1 MMKANE
7 LVLCLPM
14 PPSANK
20 LYKNIGRGRAK
31 TAEYDKWLGFRIYE
45 LSKIGK
51 ASRIKGAVEL
61 HYEFLL
67 GSSFRG
73 DICNRIKPTEDAL
86 VKAGIIED
94 DNHRIVVGGSFRV
107 TYQKKLK
114 ESYVQVTIKRL
125 QEEMEL

>member
-7 LVLCLPM
+7 LVLCFPM

-20 LYKNIGRGRAK
+20 LYKNIGRGRAR
-31 TAEYDKWLGFRIYE
+31 TPEYDSWL
-45 LSKIGK
+45 K
-51 ASRIKGAVEL
+51 ARLWDLRVINHISRMRGAVEL

-73 DICNRIKPTEDAL
+73 DICNRIKPAEDAL